1 MGQTREFFKI
11 KKGWSLQKDEIF
23 DHYLKPYIAKILST
37 GKPLTIIDCF
47 AGKGRF
53 EDGSIGSPV
62 IIAKHIKSVL
72 EGNSRNKNIQGIFIE
87 NKYARELEINLKGY
101 KNCEVWPG
109 TFEDT
114 IIKIL
119 AINSLFNVFLYVD
132 PYGIKCLNFE
142 QFELIKN
149 KRFCSLEMLLNFNSF
164 GFLREG
170 CRLLTLDYENLFK
183 EDQSEDEY
191 ELDEANTITHMNN
204 IAHGE
209 YWQSIIEDR
218 KNNKIDMSKAEELF
232 INEYMNQHKNLFT
245 YVINIPIRLK
255 IKNIPKYRLMYGS
268 NHRDGIILMADNMSR
283 KWKEL
288 RDIQRGGQKVMF
300 EYEFPDP
307 SIKPGFNLNEGIL
320 DILKEYK
327 RPIPLG
333 ELLIKLIE
341 NYGIAFSKKEY
352 DVKMREMEGKQILID
367 RTPANTEKG
376 KKAISLDYRKYEIT
390 VSLKC

>member
-101 KNCEVWPG
+101 KNCEVWSG

-114 IIKIL
+114 MSKIL

-149 KRFCSLEMLLNFNSF
+149 KHFCSLEMLLNFNSF

-191 ELDEANTITHMNN
+191 ELDEANNITHMNN

-209 YWQSIIEDR
+209 YWQSIIEDY
-218 KNNKIDMSKAEELF
+218 KNNKIGMSKAEELF

-352 DVKMREMEGKQILID
+352 DVKMKEMEGKQILID

-390 VSLKC
+390 VRLKC